1 MFIPCP
7 LSYAPTRRRGS
18 RRAAAESAEDG
29 TSKGHHEPA
38 PEAARERISALSAA
52 ILRINASL
60 DVDTVLREVVDS
72 ARALTGARLG
82 AITTLDDTGRP
93 LGFVTSGL
101 EPGQHRALMAWP
113 DGPQLFDNLR
123 NLAAPLRLAD
133 LGAWIRTLGHSP
145 FPVPCGTFQAT
156 PMRHRGRFVG
166 TFFLGGKEGAF
177 TDEDEEVLVL
187 FASQAATALTNARA
201 HRDERRAR
209 ADLEAL
215 VETAPVGVVVFDA
228 GSGRPLSLNRE
239 ARRVVA
245 GLHMPGRSE
254 AELAEVLTCRRADGR
269 EATLDQL
276 RNAEALRA
284 EEVELSVPDGRSVRT
299 LINAT
304 PIRSAAGE
312 VETVVVTVQDLTPF
326 EALER
331 SRAEFWSMV
340 SHELRAPMAAIKGS
354 AATVLGA
361 VRDLE
366 PAELLQFFRIV
377 DEQADRVDGLIGDLL
392 DAGRIAT
399 GTLPVAP
406 EPADVAALVE
416 RARTTFLSGGG
427 RHAVLIDLPED
438 LPPAMADGR
447 RIVQVLD
454 NLFTNAARH
463 APETSPIRVA
473 AARDGV
479 HVAVSV
485 ADEGEGMEA
494 ERLAQL
500 FSRHAGMSGGD
511 GGTGLGLSI
520 CKGLVEAHGGRIRA
534 ESGGPGRGMC
544 VTFAL
549 PLAGE
554 GDVESAA
561 AAAGADASRQPREG
575 RERTSVLVVDDDPQ
589 TLHYARDALAAAG
602 YAPVVTGDPQDVEG
616 LVRTKKPALVLL
628 DMVLPGTDGIALME
642 GVSALADLPVIFISA
657 YGRDETVARALEAGA
672 ADYIVKP
679 FSPTELT
686 ARVRAALRRRSGPEP
701 FILGDLSIDYGRRRV
716 SVAGRP
722 VRLTAT
728 EYELLRLLSV
738 NAGRVATYDALL
750 RQVWGEKDTGDPEP
764 VRNFV
769 RKLRRKLGDD
779 AAGPRYILNERG
791 VGYRMPEPGGP

>member
-1 MFIPCP
+1 MN
-7 LSYAPTRRRGS
+7 
-18 RRAAAESAEDG
+18 
-29 TSKGHHEPA
+29 GHHEPA
-38 PEAARERISALSAA
+38 REAARERISALSAA

-60 DVDTVLREVVDS
+60 DVDTVLREVVES
-72 ARALTGARLG
+72 SRALTGARLG

-228 GSGRPLSLNRE
+228 GSGRPLSFNRE

-304 PIRSAAGE
+304 PIRSAAGA

-361 VRDLE
+361 ARDLE
-366 PAELLQFFRIV
+366 PAELIQFFRIV

-406 EPADVAALVE
+406 EPADVAALVD

-427 RHAVLIDLPED
+427 RHAVLIDLPQD
-438 LPPAMADGR
+438 LPPVMADGR
-447 RIVQVLD
+447 RIVQVLN
-454 NLFTNAARH
+454 NLFANAARH
-463 APETSPIRVA
+463 APESSPIRVA

-485 ADEGEGMEA
+485 ADRGEGMEA

-500 FSRHAGMSGGD
+500 FSRHAGMSAGA
-511 GGTGLGLSI
+511 GGTGLGLAI

-534 ESGGPGRGMC
+534 ESAGPGRGMC
-544 VTFAL
+544 VTFTL

-554 GDVESAA
+554 TDVESAA
-561 AAAGADASRQPREG
+561 SAPGVDAPRQPREG

-589 TLHYARDALAAAG
+589 TLHYTRDALAAAG

-628 DMVLPGTDGIALME
+628 DLVLPGTDGIALVE
-642 GVSALADLPVIFISA
+642 GLPALADLPVIFISA

-701 FILGDLSIDYGRRRV
+701 FVLGELSIDYGRRRV

>member
-1 MFIPCP
+1 M
-7 LSYAPTRRRGS
+7 
-18 RRAAAESAEDG
+18 
-29 TSKGHHEPA
+29 KGHHEPA
-38 PEAARERISALSAA
+38 REAARERISALSAA

-60 DVDTVLREVVDS
+60 DVDTVLREVVES

-113 DGPQLFDNLR
+113 DGPQLFDHLR

-187 FASQAATALTNARA
+187 FASQAATALTNAHA

-228 GSGRPLSLNRE
+228 GSGRPLSFNRE

-304 PIRSAAGE
+304 PIRSAAGA

-326 EALER
+326 EDLER

-354 AATVLGA
+354 SATVLGA
-361 VRDLE
+361 ARDLE

-416 RARTTFLSGGG
+416 RSRTTFLSGGG
-427 RHAVLIDLPED
+427 RHAVLIDLPQD

-447 RIVQVLD
+447 RIVQVLN
-454 NLFTNAARH
+454 NLFANAARH
-463 APETSPIRVA
+463 APESSPIRVA
-473 AARDGV
+473 AARDGG

-485 ADEGEGMEA
+485 TDEGEGMEA

-500 FSRHAGMSGGD
+500 FSRHAGMSGGAS
-511 GGTGLGLSI
+511 GTGLGLAI

-534 ESGGPGRGMC
+534 ESDGPGRGVC
-544 VTFAL
+544 VTFTL

-554 GDVESAA
+554 ADVESAA

-589 TLHYARDALAAAG
+589 TLHYTRDALAAAG

-628 DMVLPGTDGIALME
+628 DLVLPGTDGIALME
-642 GVSALADLPVIFISA
+642 GVPALADLPVIFISA

-701 FILGDLSIDYGRRRV
+701 FVLGELSIDYGRRRV

>member
-1 MFIPCP
+1 M
-7 LSYAPTRRRGS
+7 
-18 RRAAAESAEDG
+18 
-29 TSKGHHEPA
+29 KGHHEPA
-38 PEAARERISALSAA
+38 QEAARERISALSAA

-60 DVDTVLREVVDS
+60 EVDTVLREVVES

-113 DGPQLFDNLR
+113 DGPQLFDHLR

-156 PMRHRGRFVG
+156 PMRHRGKFVG

-177 TDEDEEVLVL
+177 TGEDEEVLVL

-228 GSGRPLSLNRE
+228 GSGRPLSFNRE

-361 VRDLE
+361 ARDLE

-406 EPADVAALVE
+406 ERADVAALVD

-427 RHAVLIDLPED
+427 RHAVLIDLPQD

-454 NLFTNAARH
+454 NLFANAAHH

-473 AARDGV
+473 AAREGV

-485 ADEGEGMEA
+485 TDQGEGMEA
-494 ERLAQL
+494 ERSAQL
-500 FSRHAGMSGGD
+500 FSRYAGMSGGA
-511 GGTGLGLSI
+511 GGTGLGLAI

-534 ESGGPGRGMC
+534 ESDGPGRGMC
-544 VTFAL
+544 VTFTL

-554 GDVESAA
+554 ADVESAA
-561 AAAGADASRQPREG
+561 AAAGADASWQPREG
-575 RERTSVLVVDDDPQ
+575 RERTSILVVDDDPQ
-589 TLHYARDALAAAG
+589 TLLYTRDALAAAG
-602 YAPVVTGDPQDVEG
+602 YAPVVTGDPRDVEG

-628 DMVLPGTDGIALME
+628 DLVLPGTDGIALME
-642 GVSALADLPVIFISA
+642 GVPALADLPVIFISA

-701 FILGDLSIDYGRRRV
+701 FVLGDLSIDYGRRRV

-738 NAGRVATYDALL
+738 SAGRVATYDALL

-779 AAGPRYILNERG
+779 AAEPTYILNERG